1 MQNANWG
8 GRFCTMVVLPKDGR
22 TKSGGQTTRCP
33 HYCYYIPGLRVFS
46 SCEDIAKERNM
57 DCRERG
63 SHARGVYPT
72 QYTSRMET
80 ARVKEEVGV
89 VTRIIVKE

>member
-1 MQNANWG
+1 
-8 GRFCTMVVLPKDGR
+8 
-22 TKSGGQTTRCP
+22 
-33 HYCYYIPGLRVFS
+33 
-46 SCEDIAKERNM
+46 M

-63 SHARGVYPT
+63 SHARSVYPT

-89 VTRIIVKE
+89 DTRIMLERSMESGRKKSGQTRPN